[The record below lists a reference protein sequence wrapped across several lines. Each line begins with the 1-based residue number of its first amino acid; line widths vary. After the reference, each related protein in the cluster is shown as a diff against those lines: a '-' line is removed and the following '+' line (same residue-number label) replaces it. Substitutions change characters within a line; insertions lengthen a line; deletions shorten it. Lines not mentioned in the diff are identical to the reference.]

1 MVPTLILQPL
11 VENSVRHGLES
22 MERGGRITITA
33 RDAGRD
39 VQITVED
46 DGAGIQRERVLQVAR
61 VRGLVGQGQQLSD
74 EQVDNLIFS
83 PGFSTA
89 ETITDISGRGVGLD
103 VVLANLKKIGGTV
116 HVRSWPGTGTRIMLR
131 LPLTLA
137 VLDVMLVDVAG
148 NPYVIPLNSIVET
161 LQCARADFARTP
173 SGAQVLRVRGEYVK
187 VIDLAIRFGIAGEAR
202 PADDAEDERFI
213 VLCETDGAGRLA
225 LVVDDIV
232 GQQQVVIKSLEENFE
247 HIEGI
252 AGGTILGDGRVALI
266 LDAQG
271 LRVDAPQRDAA

>member
-1 MVPTLILQPL
+1 M
-11 VENSVRHGLES
+11 RAFH
-22 MERGGRITITA
+22 RGGNIHI
-33 RDAGRD
+33 
-39 VQITVED
+39 QIED
-46 DGAGIQRERVLQVAR
+46 DG
-61 VRGLVGQGQQLSD
+61 RGLNPERILAKARQRGLID
-74 EQVDNLIFS
+74 ESAHLTEREIFGLIFQ